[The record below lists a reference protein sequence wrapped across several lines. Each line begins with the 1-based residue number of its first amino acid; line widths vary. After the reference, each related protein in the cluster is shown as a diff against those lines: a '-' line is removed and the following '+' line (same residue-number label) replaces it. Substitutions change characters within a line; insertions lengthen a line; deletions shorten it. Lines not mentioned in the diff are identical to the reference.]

1 MQIADAPIKI
11 EKATQ
16 SRSVVQLV
24 LPYIAILGTL
34 YTLYLTKT
42 ILLPVVVAAFI
53 ALFSSPLVERLEKI
67 NIPRQVGSVCVLSAI
82 IAVVVLVGIMF
93 TGPAQQWWSK
103 APNVVAE
110 FSQQFSGLN
119 VDSQG
124 DGQEGTKVKPIG
136 DEAADSAASNMKQAQ
151 ADLQK
156 TTALAIFKSI
166 ASATPTVVTQF
177 LATIFLVYFFLV
189 YGHLLLLRLIQIQ
202 SSFKDKRQ
210 AVELVNTMQH
220 ELSRYVYTI
229 SLINVG
235 LAVVVGCVFYAL
247 GVEDAFLWGAL
258 AGVLNFA
265 PYVGPL
271 ISAAT
276 FAVISYLH
284 FGEIEMALIVPGVYL
299 AINLIESQFVT
310 PTLLGGALDLNPL
323 VVFLWLLLW
332 GWIWGVF
339 GMLVGVPLL
348 VCLVIYLE
356 RTGIV
361 GDWYML
367 VKHRDI
373 S

>member
-1 MQIADAPIKI
+1 MEAAEAPVNIDESK
-11 EKATQ
+11 KPSA
-16 SRSVVQLV
+16 VVRLV

-53 ALFSSPLVERLEKI
+53 ALFSSPLVERLERI
-67 NIPRQVGSVCVLSAI
+67 NIPRQLGSVFVLAAI
-82 IAVVVLVGIMF
+82 LAVVVAIGVMF

-103 APNVVAE
+103 APDIISEV
-110 FSQQFSGLN
+110 SGSFSGL
-119 VDSQG
+119 DG
-124 DGQEGTKVKPIG
+124 DAKADADAPPPAEDKDASGMN
-136 DEAADSAASNMKQAQ
+136 EAR

-189 YGHLLLLRLIQIQ
+189 YGQLLLLRLIQIQ
-202 SSFKDKRQ
+202 SSFRDKRQ
-210 AVELVNTMQH
+210 AVDLVNTMQH
-220 ELSRYVYTI
+220 ELSQYVYTI
-229 SLINVG
+229 SLINIG
-235 LAVVVGCVFYAL
+235 LAVCVGCVFYLL

-258 AGVLNFA
+258 AGALNFA

-276 FAVISYLH
+276 FAVVTYLQ
-284 FGEIEMALIVPGVYL
+284 FDELKMALIVPAIYL
-299 AINLIESQFVT
+299 VINLVESQFVT

-323 VVFLWLLLW
+323 IVFLWLLLW

-367 VKHRDI
+367 VKHRDLKN
-373 S
+373 